1 MCELFHLHLFIFQV
15 VPTLANIPM
24 QFLQINSMHI
34 QMWTTDELKQLQKE
48 KGMGGMQAGDVG
60 ERVDER

>member
-48 KGMGGMQAGDVG
+48 KRMGGMQAGDVG